1 MRKNIETKK
10 EKVFIVASN
19 PKCLESAILSLQR
32 HDLEIFVY
40 QSISEVVVR
49 LFEEMPICIFVSSES
64 ASEDMFSMELLQ
76 MQSEV
81 SIVGYAE
88 KSLVSSVVKLGQF
101 NFKYAICPP
110 LSGAAAYRVIKKV
123 MTDCKLLAI

>member
-1 MRKNIETKK
+1 MRKNTETKK

-19 PKCLESAILSLQR
+19 PKCVESAILSLQR
-32 HDLEIFVY
+32 HDLEISVY
-40 QSISEVVVR
+40 QSLSEVVVR
-49 LFEEMPICIFVSSES
+49 LFQEMPVCVFVSSE
-64 ASEDMFSMELLQ
+64 AACEDMFSMQLLK

-88 KSLVSSVVKLGQF
+88 KSLVSSVVRLGQF

-110 LSGAAAYRVIKKV
+110 LSGAAAYRIIKKV
-123 MTDCKLLAI
+123 ITDDKLLA